1 MPAKKDGR
9 RLFAGMGLIAVIAG
23 SAACGQPRPAGGPA
37 AASMGDVVAA
47 IDSLSAQD
55 WSISDGDALV
65 QRVVARSS
73 TAGLQQLADDGDPR
87 AEVLAGIGLLR
98 GISGFRR
105 DPSRAVTEF
114 RASADQ
120 NVASGQVMLGYAYE
134 NGLGGAPHDQREA
147 VRYYRL
153 AAGQGDAGGQEAL
166 ADMVMAGLGGLAPD
180 RAEALRLYRLSARQG
195 DVHARDTLR
204 RMDESW

>member
-9 RLFAGMGLIAVIAG
+9 RLFTGMGLIAVIAG
-23 SAACGQPRPAGGPA
+23 SAACGQPGPA
-37 AASMGDVVAA
+37 DQPSGASMGDVVAA

-55 WSISDGDALV
+55 WSISDADALV

-73 TAGLQQLADDGDPR
+73 AAGLQQLADDGDPR
-87 AEVLAGIGLLR
+87 AEVLAGIGLLK

-105 DPSRAVTEF
+105 DPSRAVAQF
-114 RASADQ
+114 RDSAGQ
-120 NVASGQVMLGYAYE
+120 NFASGQVMLGFAYE
-134 NGLGGAPHDQREA
+134 NGLGGAPHDVQEA

-153 AAGQGDAGGQEAL
+153 AADQGDAGGQESL
-166 ADMVMAGLGGLAPD
+166 ADMVMAGLGGLKPD

-204 RMDESW
+204 RLDESW